1 DHGSLGR
8 GLLHALDT
16 SSQAEFCGA
25 SVHIAAI
32 GGDRGYIKHPHGLSW
47 DQIRTLLNHTAIF
60 HGSGLQQ
67 GDVTVAHS
75 PMDDETSEQVEVDAD
90 DNGDDFQRRDKLRD
104 VLGDLAAFGHYDKF
118 IVVDCTSTASP
129 SHVEDLALAKSLG
142 MGLVLANIHVVAGPW
157 ATYASLVLDTTTK
170 TKQSSLVAFEATVGK
185 GLPVLSTI
193 RRLQASGDHVTLV
206 RGTFSDAVGHVLA
219 EMEAGNSFGDAVTT
233 VYENGW
239 TDDDP
244 RDDLTGLVL
253 ARKAVVISRHLGK
266 QVAVKDVVVEGLI
279 PRHMLNGTVAS
290 FFNVVGEL
298 NEGTCRAEFK
308 AKGADAKA
316 NGNKL
321 VFVAKVS
328 DGGGQVRIGLQSVD
342 HTHSLHASQHGDSVV
357 EIQTTN
363 FPHGILVQV
372 AKPDATGT
380 VAAIVADIASLSC
393 ILFRRC
399 NIP

>member
-1 DHGSLGR
+1 MCDARKLGLVVIGDHGSLGR

-47 DQIRTLLNHTAIF
+47 DHIRTLLNHTTIF

-67 GDVTVAHS
+67 GDVTVAHR

-90 DNGDDFQRRDKLRD
+90 DDGDDFQRRDKLRD

-206 RGTFSDAVGHVLA
+206 HGTFSDAVGHVLA
-219 EMEAGNSFGDAVTT
+219 EMEAMTKT
-233 VYENGW
+233 
-239 TDDDP
+239 
-244 RDDLTGLVL
+244 
-253 ARKAVVISRHLGK
+253 
-266 QVAVKDVVVEGLI
+266 
-279 PRHMLNGTVAS
+279 
-290 FFNVVGEL
+290 
-298 NEGTCRAEFK
+298 GTCRAEFK

-321 VFVAKVS
+321 VFVAKIS